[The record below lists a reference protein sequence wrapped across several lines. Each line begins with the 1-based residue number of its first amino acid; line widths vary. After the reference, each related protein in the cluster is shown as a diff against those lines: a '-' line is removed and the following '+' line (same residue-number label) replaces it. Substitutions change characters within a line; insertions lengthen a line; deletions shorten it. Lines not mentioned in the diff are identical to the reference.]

1 VVSAASPL
9 WIAVP
14 PELDDLPGLF
24 LPDLA
29 AARLRAQLVL
39 AARKHSVSVHL
50 GGEGEGARETAE
62 RLRREGALRVAV
74 GHANHDHF
82 AATILADA
90 LVAAGLTVAGCF
102 RSPGGDLPSAVAQ
115 LIASAPREGSTR
127 AVAGRAALLLA
138 DAGESLDLPGV
149 VFVRES
155 PHLLRRVTPGP
166 YRTLRASIDTVHVG
180 LGATAPSANEGRAL
194 FALCWPDDM
203 TNTSPATLAS
213 WCDLAGSAVRLLRP
227 DHPPSDSPF
236 ASWRCRYGLH
246 TESGREL
253 LHAFVTRHR
262 PDQLAW
268 LDTVLGFARL
278 GVSPQEEMFA
288 GNGLL
293 ERNRELLANV
303 LPSAP

>member
-1 VVSAASPL
+1 MSAASPL

-50 GGEGEGARETAE
+50 GGEGEAARETAE

-74 GHANHDHF
+74 AHADHDHV
-82 AATILADA
+82 AAGILERA
-90 LVAAGLTVAGCF
+90 LAAAGLTVAGCF
-102 RSPGGDLPSAVAQ
+102 RSSGGDLPSPLAQ
-115 LIASAPREGSTR
+115 LIASTPREGSTR
-127 AVAGRAALLLA
+127 AVAGRAALLLV
-138 DAGESLDLPGV
+138 DAGESVDLPGV

-155 PHLLRRVTPGP
+155 PHLLRRVTAGP
-166 YRTLRASIDTVHVG
+166 YRTLRAPVDAVHVG
-180 LGATAPSANEGRAL
+180 LDATVPSANEGHAL
-194 FALCWPDDM
+194 FALRWSDDV

-213 WCDLAGSAVRLLRP
+213 WCDRGGSAVRLLRP
-227 DHPPSDSPF
+227 GHPPSNSPF
-236 ASWRCRYGLH
+236 APWRCRYGLH

-253 LHAFVTRHR
+253 LRAFVTRHR

-293 ERNRELLANV
+293 ERNRELLSNV